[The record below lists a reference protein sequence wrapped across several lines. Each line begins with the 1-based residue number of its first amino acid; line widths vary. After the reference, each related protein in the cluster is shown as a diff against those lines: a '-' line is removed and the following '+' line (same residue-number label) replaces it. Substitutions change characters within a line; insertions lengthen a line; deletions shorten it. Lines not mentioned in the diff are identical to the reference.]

1 MAIATSSST
10 SRRNRVTTIHFPMA
24 AKTLVGDMASAN
36 AWQKI

>member
-1 MAIATSSST
+1 MAMATSSST

-24 AKTLVGDMASAN
+24 ATLVGDIASAN